1 MTAHRKKVVLASAL
15 TGAVGLGFF
24 IYTLIA
30 AQGQGVLAQA
40 PMNDQVQTPPAF
52 IMAVD
57 DSGSMTFQTQF
68 PGQDGQGCWSTA
80 RQSFFSAQGTLNT
93 EDSPSV
99 GCGYNHV
106 LPGVRIDENRRGI
119 PPLDSLGFARSAA
132 YNPTYYDP
140 VVKYDP
146 WINNDGNPFP
156 QADLVNTRINPL
168 QAGATVALASNYM
181 GDDFSSSFR
190 IQNGMVLP
198 RGTGY
203 KQRFQDNNGN
213 LYFGNEQVTTSD
225 VTWNGGSQ
233 TLLIRFWPATFFVPY
248 TSDTDARPL
257 LAGAA
262 AYDAVQRDRVRNVC
276 GTGCD
281 MWKYTIKATNTDA
294 LQNFANWF
302 SFYGNRNRAIIAGMT
317 RSLANVNNMR
327 VGFFRINQNASYDSV
342 NEKLP
347 MRNMGTQSE
356 KTALYNSIL
365 ALPAS
370 GGTPNRQAVN
380 AAGIQF
386 QRTDSAAPVQLA
398 CQKNAIMLFTDG
410 YSNQDGPS
418 VSNASGDGNM
428 GIPFADA
435 YDNTMGDIAAK
446 YYNNING
453 GSPIR
458 ADMPSGLV
466 PVPSSCNTANASV
479 RLDCQKNLHVNFYGI
494 TLGARGDLFNPNV
507 VQDAYTTPA
516 IYQNWPPRENDER
529 STVDDIWHA
538 ATNTRGQYINARTPA
553 EITQAM
559 RRVLSSVTAGSSP
572 SGTLAQSGA
581 RIGVGSFSVAPN
593 YEIANEGTDWFG
605 RLTGYT
611 VSVNP
616 QTRVAVSTAAWE
628 ASARM
633 PSAAARNV
641 LVSKAGV
648 VSAFNETNIS
658 LSDLCTKST
667 ALYPGM
673 SLCTALDLATLGA
686 NAATATAYLRGD
698 ASGEVR
704 SGGRL
709 RDRTTV
715 LGDIVNSTPVISSPL
730 DDYGYGSLPGN
741 PGATYQTY
749 LNTKK
754 ASRNYMVYVGAN
766 DGMLHGFDG
775 GMNGDGVMASNGG
788 VERFAYIPSTALG
801 HMGNLLLPYD
811 PANQSDQKFGHRYY
825 VDGPLAVSD
834 TYYGGAWK
842 TSLVGTAGAGGRSV
856 FAMDV
861 TTPTSVTA
869 ASRLWE
875 ISDLD
880 SSLSAAIRANIGF
893 VLGKPVIVP
902 ILSSNGTVTWKAVF
916 GNGYNS
922 ASGKAVLFLVDI
934 KTGTPTVT
942 MIEAAESG
950 STVSGSN
957 GLGNIVVVDRWGG
970 TGQTERVRD
979 GYADTVYAADQK
991 GAIWKFD
998 LRNTTTALTVPLF
1011 TSRTSVE
1018 NGATYRQPIT
1028 GGLVASAGENG
1039 GVTLFFGTGSFSFQ
1053 NDPFDTAIQS
1063 IYGINDVAAGSVT
1076 STITRSNLQANSIA
1090 TSGTSRSLVMG
1101 SSVAGGQGWYV
1112 DLPAG
1117 ERMVGNP
1124 SVASGIVFIPTYV
1137 PNPNSVGCASQGSNW
1152 LFGLNTRTGGAALD
1166 VARNGSPSGAAFAS
1180 GTAATSL
1187 TTQGTTP
1194 VKDVGVSAIPRLTPS
1209 ETGGSLPPGGSSCWM
1224 VINVAGAQ
1232 PMYVPYPCGRQSWR
1246 QIQ

>member
-398 CQKNAIMLFTDG
+398 CQKNAVMLFTDG

>member
-80 RQSFFSAQGTLNT
+80 RQSFFSAQGALNT

-281 MWKYTIKATNTDA
+281 MWKYTIKAANTDA

-347 MRNMGTQSE
+347 MRDMGTQSE

-398 CQKNAIMLFTDG
+398 CQKNAVMLFTDG

-673 SLCTALDLATLGA
+673 SLCTASDLATLGA

-741 PGATYQTY
+741 PGATYQAY

-754 ASRNYMVYVGAN
+754 AVRNYMVYVGAN

-825 VDGPLAVSD
+825 VDGPLAISD

-970 TGQTERVRD
+970 TGQTQRVRD

-1063 IYGINDVAAGSVT
+1063 LYGINDVSAGSVT

>member
-1 MTAHRKKVVLASAL
+1 MTSRRTKVILAS
-15 TGAVGLGFF
+15 TVSGAIGLGFF
-24 IYTLIA
+24 IYALVA

-40 PMNDQVQTPPAF
+40 PMNDEVQTPPAF
-52 IMAVD
+52 VMAVD

-68 PGQDGQGCWSTA
+68 PGQDGQGCWSTT
-80 RQSFFSAQGTLNT
+80 RQSFFSSAGVLNT

-99 GCGYNHV
+99 VCGYNHV
-106 LPGVRIDENRRGI
+106 LPGVRIDENRLGV
-119 PPLDSLGFARSAA
+119 PPLDGLGFARSAT

-140 VVKYDP
+140 AVKYDP
-146 WINNDGNPFP
+146 WVNSDRNIFP
-156 QADLVNTRINPL
+156 QANVVNTRINPL
-168 QAGATVALASNYM
+168 QTATVALSSNYM
-181 GDDFSSSFR
+181 GEDFSGSFR

-203 KQRFQDNNGN
+203 RQRFRDNNN
-213 LYFGNEQVTTSD
+213 ALFFGAEQITTSD
-225 VTWNGGSQ
+225 VTWNAGAQ

-248 TSDTDARPL
+248 TGANDARPVL
-257 LAGAA
+257 QGSVG
-262 AYDAVQRDRVRNVC
+262 AYDSALRERVRDAC
-276 GTGCD
+276 GAGCD
-281 MWKYTIKATNTDA
+281 LWKYTIRASDADA

-317 RSLANVNNMR
+317 RSLADVNNMR
-327 VGFFRINQNASYDSV
+327 VGFFRINQNASYDAVS
-342 NEKLP
+342 ELLP
-347 MRNMGTQSE
+347 MRNMGTPSE
-356 KTALYNSIL
+356 KVALYNSIL

-386 QRTDSAAPVQLA
+386 RRTDSAAPVQLA
-398 CQKNAIMLFTDG
+398 CQKNAVMLFTDG

-418 VSNASGDGNM
+418 ISNASGDGDM
-428 GIPFADA
+428 GIPFSDG
-435 YDNTMGDIAAK
+435 YDNTMGDIAAR
-446 YYNNING
+446 YYKNING

-458 ADMPSGLV
+458 ADLPAGLV

-494 TLGARGDLFNPNV
+494 TLGARGNLFNPNV

-516 IYQNWPPRENDER
+516 VYQNWPFRENDER

-559 RRVLSSVTAGSSP
+559 RRVLSSVTSGSSP

-581 RIGVGSFSVAPN
+581 RIGTGSFSVAPS

-611 VSVNP
+611 VTVNQ
-616 QTRVAVSTAAWE
+616 QTREAVSTAAWE

-633 PSAAARNV
+633 PSATARNV

-648 VSAFNETNIS
+648 VSAFNDANVS
-658 LSDLCTKST
+658 LADLCTKST

-673 SLCTALDLATLGA
+673 SLCTGSDLSNLGA
-686 NAATATAYLRGD
+686 TAATASAYLRGD
-698 ASGEVR
+698 GSGEVR

-715 LGDIVNSTPVISSPL
+715 LGDIVNSAPVISSPL
-730 DDYGYGSLPGN
+730 DDYGYRSLPGA
-741 PGATYQTY
+741 PGSTYQAY
-749 LNTKK
+749 LNAKK
-754 ASRNYMVYVGAN
+754 AGRNYMVYVGAN

-775 GMNGDGVMASNGG
+775 GMNGEGVMASNGG

-811 PANQSDQKFGHRYY
+811 PANQNDQKFSHRYY

-842 TSLVGTAGAGGRSV
+842 TSLVGTSGAGGRGV
-856 FAMDV
+856 FAFDV

-869 ASRLWE
+869 TSRLWE

-880 SSLSAAIRANIGF
+880 NSLAATVRNNIGF

-902 ILSSNGTVTWKAVF
+902 ILNSAGAVTWKAIF

-934 KTGTPTVT
+934 KTGAPTIT
-942 MIEAAESG
+942 MIEAAEPGNSI
-950 STVSGSN
+950 SGSN

-970 TGQTERVRD
+970 ANQLDRLRD

-991 GAIWKFD
+991 GAVWKFD

-1011 TSRTSVE
+1011 TGRTSVE

-1028 GGLVASAGENG
+1028 GGLVATAGENG

-1053 NDPFDTAIQS
+1053 NDPFDTAVQS
-1063 IYGINDVAAGSVT
+1063 LYGINDVSAGVIT
-1076 STITRSNLQANSIA
+1076 TTLTRSNLQANSVA

-1101 SSVAGGQGWYV
+1101 SNVTGGQGWYV

-1124 SVASGIVFIPTYV
+1124 NVASGIVFIPTYV
-1137 PNPNSVGCASQGSNW
+1137 PNPNSVGCAAQGSNW
-1152 LFGLNTRTGGAALD
+1152 LFGLDTRTGGAALD
-1166 VARNGSPSGAAFAS
+1166 VARNGSPTGAAFAS

-1194 VKDVGVSAIPRLTPS
+1194 VKDVGVSAIPRLTPAD
-1209 ETGGSLPPGGSSCWM
+1209 TAPGGSSCWM

>member
-1 MTAHRKKVVLASAL
+1 M
-15 TGAVGLGFF
+15 GFF

-80 RQSFFSAQGTLNT
+80 RQSFFSAQGALNT

-347 MRNMGTQSE
+347 MRDMGTQSE

-398 CQKNAIMLFTDG
+398 CQKNAVMLFTDG

-466 PVPSSCNTANASV
+466 PVSSSCNTANASV

-673 SLCTALDLATLGA
+673 SLCTASDLATLGA

-741 PGATYQTY
+741 PGATYQAY

-754 ASRNYMVYVGAN
+754 ADRNYMVYVGAN

-825 VDGPLAVSD
+825 VDGPLAISD

-880 SSLSAAIRANIGF
+880 SSLSAAIRVNIGF

-970 TGQTERVRD
+970 TGQTQRVRD

-1063 IYGINDVAAGSVT
+1063 LYGINDVSAGSVT

>member
-1 MTAHRKKVVLASAL
+1 MTANKKKVILASAL

-30 AQGQGVLAQA
+30 AQGQGVLAQE

-80 RQSFFSAQGTLNT
+80 RQSFFSAQGALNT

-99 GCGYNHV
+99 TCSYNHV
-106 LPGVRIDENRRGI
+106 LPGVRIDENRRGV
-119 PPLDSLGFARSAA
+119 PPLDSLGFARSSA

-203 KQRFQDNNGN
+203 RQRFQDNNGN
-213 LYFGNEQVTTSD
+213 LYFGIEQVTTSD

-281 MWKYTIKATNTDA
+281 MWKYTIKAANTDA

-398 CQKNAIMLFTDG
+398 CQKNAVMLFTDG

-428 GIPFADA
+428 GIPFADT

-494 TLGARGDLFNPNV
+494 TLGARGNLFNPDV

-741 PGATYQTY
+741 PGATYQAY

-754 ASRNYMVYVGAN
+754 AGRNYMVYVGAN

-825 VDGPLAVSD
+825 VDGPLAISD

-902 ILSSNGTVTWKAVF
+902 VLSSNGTVTWKAVF

-934 KTGTPTVT
+934 KAGTPTVT

-950 STVSGSN
+950 STISGSN

-970 TGQTERVRD
+970 TGQSERVRD

-991 GAIWKFD
+991 GAIWKFN

-1018 NGATYRQPIT
+1018 NSATYRQPIT

-1039 GVTLFFGTGSFSFQ
+1039 GVTLFFGTGSFSFR

-1063 IYGINDVAAGSVT
+1063 LYGINDVAAGSVT

-1224 VINVAGAQ
+1224 VISVAGAQ

>member
-203 KQRFQDNNGN
+203 KQRFQDNNGS

-398 CQKNAIMLFTDG
+398 CQKNAVMLFTDG

>member
-1 MTAHRKKVVLASAL
+1 MTLHKKKVIFASAAA
-15 TGAVGLGFF
+15 AVGLACVV
-24 IYTLIA
+24 YALIA

-40 PMNDQVQTPPAF
+40 PMNNQVQTPPAF

-80 RQSFFSAQGTLNT
+80 QYTFFSSPGVLNT
-93 EDSPSV
+93 EDTRSV

-106 LPGVRIDENRRGI
+106 LPGVRIDENRLGV

-140 VVKYDP
+140 TVKYEP
-146 WINNDGNPFP
+146 WINNDGTPFP
-156 QADLVNTRINPL
+156 QADPLNTRINPL
-168 QAGATVALASNYM
+168 QSATVALASNYM
-181 GDDFSSSFR
+181 GEDFSSSFR
-190 IQNGMVLP
+190 IQNRMVLP
-198 RGTGY
+198 RGTSY
-203 KQRFQDNNGN
+203 RQRFRDNNNN
-213 LYFGNEQVTTSD
+213 LYFGAETTTTTD

-248 TSDTDARPL
+248 TSNNDARPVL
-257 LAGAA
+257 PGSAS
-262 AYDAVQRDRVRNVC
+262 AYDAVPRERVRDVC

-281 MWKYTIKATNTDA
+281 MWKYTIGTTNTAA

-317 RSLANVNNMR
+317 RSLADVNNMR
-327 VGFFRINQNASYDSV
+327 VGFFRINQHTSYDAITDR
-342 NEKLP
+342 LP
-347 MRNMGTQSE
+347 MRNMATASE
-356 KTALYNSIL
+356 KAALYNSIL

-380 AAGIQF
+380 AAGVQF

-398 CQKNAIMLFTDG
+398 CQKNAVMLFTDG
-410 YSNQDGPS
+410 YSNQDGPQ
-418 VSNASGDGNM
+418 VSNAQGDGGM
-428 GIPFADA
+428 GVPFADG

-446 YYNNING
+446 YYNNVNG

-458 ADMPSGLV
+458 PDLASGLV
-466 PVPSSCNTANASV
+466 PVPSSCSTANANV

-494 TLGARGDLFNPNV
+494 TLGARGNLFNPDV

-538 ATNTRGQYINARTPA
+538 ATNTRGQYINAKTPA
-553 EITQAM
+553 EITAAM
-559 RRVLSSVTAGSSP
+559 RRVLSSVTSGSSP

-581 RIGVGSFSVAPN
+581 RIGAGSFSVVPN

-611 VSVNP
+611 VSINP
-616 QTRVAVSTAAWE
+616 ATRVAVTTAAWE
-628 ASARM
+628 ASSRM

-641 LVSKAGV
+641 LVSKAGS
-648 VSAFNETNIS
+648 VSAFNATNVS
-658 LSDLCTKST
+658 LADLCNKST
-667 ALYPGM
+667 SLYPGM
-673 SLCTALDLATLGA
+673 SLCTESDLSALGA
-686 NAATATAYLRGD
+686 TAATATAYLRGD

-730 DDYGYGSLPGN
+730 DDYGYRGLAGTPGSTY
-741 PGATYQTY
+741 GAY
-749 LNTKK
+749 LDSKK
-754 ASRNYMVYVGAN
+754 ANRNYMVYVGAN

-775 GMNGDGVMASNGG
+775 GMNANGVMNSNGG

-811 PANQSDQKFGHRYY
+811 PTDQSDQDFDHRYY
-825 VDGPLAVSD
+825 VDGPLTVSD
-834 TYYGGAWK
+834 AYYGGSWK
-842 TSLVGTAGAGGRSV
+842 TALVGTAGAGGRSI

-861 TTPTSVTA
+861 TTPTSISA
-869 ASRLWE
+869 GNRLWE

-880 SSLSAAIRANIGF
+880 STLPASVRNNIGY

-902 ILSSNGTVTWKAVF
+902 VANASGAVTWKAIF

-922 ASGKAVLFLVDI
+922 ASGKAVLFVVDI
-934 KTGTPTVT
+934 KAGAPTIT

-950 STVSGSN
+950 GGVAGSN

-970 TGQTERVRD
+970 ASQADRVRD

-998 LRNTTTALTVPLF
+998 LRSTVTSVSVPLF
-1011 TSRTSVE
+1011 TSRTSTE
-1018 NGATYRQPIT
+1018 NGSTYRQPIT
-1028 GGLVASAGENG
+1028 GGLAATAGDNG
-1039 GVTLFFGTGSFSFQ
+1039 GVMLFFGTGSFSFV

-1063 IYGINDVAAGSVT
+1063 LYGINDVSAGAIT
-1076 STITRSNLQANSIA
+1076 SALTRTNLQANTISS
-1090 TSGTSRSLVMG
+1090 SGGTRSLVLG
-1101 SSVAGGQGWYV
+1101 ASPAGGRGWYV

-1137 PNPNSVGCASQGSNW
+1137 PNPNSVGCAAQGSNW
-1152 LFGLNTRTGGAALD
+1152 LFGLNTRTGAAALD
-1166 VARNGSPSGAAFAS
+1166 VARRNSPTGASFAS

-1194 VKDVGVSAIPRLTPS
+1194 VKDVGISAIPRLTPAES
-1209 ETGGSLPPGGSSCWM
+1209 GGAPPPGGSSCWM
-1224 VINVAGAQ
+1224 VISVAGAD

-1246 QIQ
+1246 QVQ

>member
-203 KQRFQDNNGN
+203 KQRFQDNNGS

-398 CQKNAIMLFTDG
+398 CQKNAVMLFTDG

-466 PVPSSCNTANASV
+466 PVPSSCNTAKDG
-479 RLDCQKNLHVNFYGI
+479 LI
-494 TLGARGDLFNPNV
+494 
-507 VQDAYTTPA
+507 
-516 IYQNWPPRENDER
+516 
-529 STVDDIWHA
+529 
-538 ATNTRGQYINARTPA
+538 
-553 EITQAM
+553 
-559 RRVLSSVTAGSSP
+559 
-572 SGTLAQSGA
+572 
-581 RIGVGSFSVAPN
+581 
-593 YEIANEGTDWFG
+593 
-605 RLTGYT
+605 
-611 VSVNP
+611 
-616 QTRVAVSTAAWE
+616 
-628 ASARM
+628 
-633 PSAAARNV
+633 
-641 LVSKAGV
+641 
-648 VSAFNETNIS
+648 NET
-658 LSDLCTKST
+658 
-667 ALYPGM
+667 
-673 SLCTALDLATLGA
+673 
-686 NAATATAYLRGD
+686 
-698 ASGEVR
+698 
-704 SGGRL
+704 
-709 RDRTTV
+709 
-715 LGDIVNSTPVISSPL
+715 
-730 DDYGYGSLPGN
+730 
-741 PGATYQTY
+741 
-749 LNTKK
+749 
-754 ASRNYMVYVGAN
+754 
-766 DGMLHGFDG
+766 
-775 GMNGDGVMASNGG
+775 
-788 VERFAYIPSTALG
+788 
-801 HMGNLLLPYD
+801 
-811 PANQSDQKFGHRYY
+811 
-825 VDGPLAVSD
+825 
-834 TYYGGAWK
+834 
-842 TSLVGTAGAGGRSV
+842 
-856 FAMDV
+856 
-861 TTPTSVTA
+861 
-869 ASRLWE
+869 
-875 ISDLD
+875 
-880 SSLSAAIRANIGF
+880 
-893 VLGKPVIVP
+893 
-902 ILSSNGTVTWKAVF
+902 
-916 GNGYNS
+916 
-922 ASGKAVLFLVDI
+922 
-934 KTGTPTVT
+934 
-942 MIEAAESG
+942 
-950 STVSGSN
+950 
-957 GLGNIVVVDRWGG
+957 
-970 TGQTERVRD
+970 
-979 GYADTVYAADQK
+979 
-991 GAIWKFD
+991 
-998 LRNTTTALTVPLF
+998 
-1011 TSRTSVE
+1011 
-1018 NGATYRQPIT
+1018 
-1028 GGLVASAGENG
+1028 
-1039 GVTLFFGTGSFSFQ
+1039 
-1053 NDPFDTAIQS
+1053 
-1063 IYGINDVAAGSVT
+1063 
-1076 STITRSNLQANSIA
+1076 
-1090 TSGTSRSLVMG
+1090 
-1101 SSVAGGQGWYV
+1101 
-1112 DLPAG
+1112 
-1117 ERMVGNP
+1117 
-1124 SVASGIVFIPTYV
+1124 
-1137 PNPNSVGCASQGSNW
+1137 
-1152 LFGLNTRTGGAALD
+1152 
-1166 VARNGSPSGAAFAS
+1166 
-1180 GTAATSL
+1180 
-1187 TTQGTTP
+1187 
-1194 VKDVGVSAIPRLTPS
+1194 
-1209 ETGGSLPPGGSSCWM
+1209 
-1224 VINVAGAQ
+1224 
-1232 PMYVPYPCGRQSWR
+1232 
-1246 QIQ
+1246 

>member
-398 CQKNAIMLFTDG
+398 CQKNAVMLFTDG

-446 YYNNING
+446 YYNNVNG

-788 VERFAYIPSTALG
+788 GERFAYIPSTALG

-1194 VKDVGVSAIPRLTPS
+1194 VKDVGVSAIPRLTPA

>member
-68 PGQDGQGCWSTA
+68 PGQDGQGCWSAA

-398 CQKNAIMLFTDG
+398 CQKNAVMLFTDG

>member
-80 RQSFFSAQGTLNT
+80 RQSFFSAQGALNT

-347 MRNMGTQSE
+347 MRDMGTQSE

-398 CQKNAIMLFTDG
+398 CQKNAVMLFTDG

-466 PVPSSCNTANASV
+466 PVSSSCNTANASV

-673 SLCTALDLATLGA
+673 SLCTASDLATLGA

-741 PGATYQTY
+741 PGATYQAY

-754 ASRNYMVYVGAN
+754 ADRNYMVYVGAN

-825 VDGPLAVSD
+825 VDGPLAISD

-880 SSLSAAIRANIGF
+880 SSLSAAIRVNIGF

-970 TGQTERVRD
+970 TGQTQRVRD

-1063 IYGINDVAAGSVT
+1063 LYGINDVSAGSVT

>member
-1 MTAHRKKVVLASAL
+1 MTANRKKVILASAV
-15 TGAVGLGFF
+15 TGAIGLGFF
-24 IYTLIA
+24 VYALIA

-68 PGQDGQGCWSTA
+68 PGQDGQGCWSTT
-80 RQSFFSAQGTLNT
+80 RQSFFSAQGALNT

-106 LPGVRIDENRRGI
+106 LPGVRIDENRRGV
-119 PPLDSLGFARSAA
+119 PPLDGLGFARSAA

-140 VVKYDP
+140 TVKYDP
-146 WINNDGNPFP
+146 WINSDGNPFP

-168 QAGATVALASNYM
+168 QPGATVALASNYM

-213 LYFGNEQVTTSD
+213 LFFGNEQVTTSD

-257 LAGAA
+257 LAGAS

-276 GTGCD
+276 GAGCD
-281 MWKYTIKATNTDA
+281 MWKYTIGAANTVA

-317 RSLANVNNMR
+317 RSLADVNNMR
-327 VGFFRINQNASYDSV
+327 VGFFRINQHASYDAVS
-342 NEKLP
+342 ERLP

-380 AAGIQF
+380 SAGIQF

-398 CQKNAIMLFTDG
+398 CQKNAVMLFTDG

-418 VSNASGDGNM
+418 VSNASGDGDM
-428 GIPFADA
+428 GVPFTDA

-446 YYNNING
+446 YYNNVNG

-458 ADMPSGLV
+458 ADLPSGLV

-494 TLGARGDLFNPNV
+494 TLGARGNLFNPSV

-516 IYQNWPPRENDER
+516 VYQNWPPRENDER

-611 VSVNP
+611 VAVNP

-648 VSAFNETNIS
+648 VSAFNDTNIS
-658 LSDLCTKST
+658 LADLCTKST

-673 SLCTALDLATLGA
+673 SLCTSSDLTNLGA
-686 NAATATAYLRGD
+686 TAATATAYLRGE

-715 LGDIVNSTPVISSPL
+715 LGDIVNSAPVISSPL
-730 DDYGYGSLPGN
+730 DDYGYRSLPGN
-741 PGATYQTY
+741 PGATYQAY
-749 LNTKK
+749 LNAKK
-754 ASRNYMVYVGAN
+754 TGRNYMVYVGAN

-775 GMNGDGVMASNGG
+775 GMNGDGVMSSNGG

-861 TTPTSVTA
+861 TTPTSVTS

-880 SSLSAAIRANIGF
+880 TSLSAAIRNNIGF

-902 ILSSNGTVTWKAVF
+902 ILSSAGTVSWKAIF

-942 MIEAAESG
+942 MIEATESG
-950 STVSGSN
+950 NSISGSN
-957 GLGNIVVVDRWGG
+957 GLGNIVAVDRWGG
-970 TGQTERVRD
+970 TGQLDRVRD

-998 LRNTTTALTVPLF
+998 LRNTATALTVPLF

-1028 GGLVASAGENG
+1028 GGLVATEGENG

-1063 IYGINDVAAGSVT
+1063 LYGVNDTSSGVVT
-1076 STITRSNLQANSIA
+1076 SSITRSNLQANSIA

-1101 SSVAGGQGWYV
+1101 SSVTGGQGWYV

-1124 SVASGIVFIPTYV
+1124 NVASGIVFMPTYV
-1137 PNPNSVGCASQGSNW
+1137 PNPNSVGCAAQGSNW

-1166 VARNGSPSGAAFAS
+1166 VARNGSPTGAAFAS

-1194 VKDVGVSAIPRLTPS
+1194 VKDVGVSAIPRLTP
-1209 ETGGSLPPGGSSCWM
+1209 GSLPPGGSSCWM